1 MFGLLSLPKL
11 ILTAAIVM
19 GVWYGFKW
27 LNQRQAQIKWA
38 AKNKRR
44 KPKKAAYSQPDEHD
58 IEEMMPCTNCGAYVA
73 KGSNHRCG

>member
-27 LNQRQAQIKWA
+27 LNQRQAQVTRA
-38 AKNKRR
+38 AKNKRH
-44 KPKKAAYSQPDEHD
+44 KPKQAAYSQPDEPD
-58 IEEMMPCTNCGAYVA
+58 IEEMMPYPNCGAYVA

>member
-11 ILTAAIVM
+11 ILTVAIVM

-27 LNQRQAQIKWA
+27 LSQRQAQIKWA

-44 KPKKAAYSQPDEHD
+44 KPKKAAYSQPDEPD